1 MPHCI
6 MGMLLTGPVDI
17 TISACELKS
26 CIPFNVIMIM
36 VYFDCIAMMKLY
48 TKMHALEFTC
58 TLVKEL
64 HMQQNTNIEKQTVHT
79 NNS

>member
-1 MPHCI
+1 
-6 MGMLLTGPVDI
+6 
-17 TISACELKS
+17 
-26 CIPFNVIMIM
+26 M

-64 HMQQNTNIEKQTVHT
+64 HMQQNTNIEQQTVHT
-79 NNS
+79 NKS